1 MDFEWDPRKAK
12 ANRDKHGVEFEVAR
26 NVFHDPAR
34 VINLD
39 DRSGDEERWQTIG
52 LASGK
57 VLFVVYSERDNDVI
71 RIISARKASRR
82 EEREYLDQATP

>member
-52 LASGK
+52 LASGR
-57 VLFVVYSERDNDVI
+57 VLFVVYSERDNECHPHHLGAESEAARRA
-71 RIISARKASRR
+71 RI
-82 EEREYLDQATP
+82 P